1 MINII
6 VFGPYRWWKELD
18 VPNKLPFARDRIV
31 ESCLWALAIF
41 FEPQYSTARQIM
53 AKQIMLMTVIDD
65 TYDAYGT
72 IDELELFTN
81 AIERFVIIDLLNK
94 RTGTYIF
101 PLLIKIIFPSI

>member
-1 MINII
+1 VINII

-72 IDELELFTN
+72 IDELDLFTK
-81 AIERFVIIDLLNK
+81 AIERSVS
-94 RTGTYIF
+94 TSYIYIYIYIYIMHLF
-101 PLLIKIIFPSI
+101 FTNFF